1 MSLPRDPLQPIP
13 AETAR
18 VAHAA
23 FPAGNLYM
31 RVRDEL
37 GPLFD
42 DERFTTVYA
51 HEGQPALHPWQLA
64 LVSVM
69 QFAEN
74 LSDRQAAEAVRARI
88 DWKYALGL
96 DQTDDGFHYSV
107 LSEFRTRLVQGG
119 IERILLDTLLEQC
132 RKRGWLKARGR
143 QRTDSTHVLGAV
155 KALNQLELVGETLR
169 HALNVLATVAPD
181 WLKAHALPEWFV
193 RYAERIEDYRLPKDK
208 TEREALSVEIGDDG
222 YHLLDG
228 IEHAATPHT
237 PDDSDGWA
245 WLKELPAVR
254 TLEQVWAQQYH
265 RRDNGHAQRLSPQ
278 ERPPVGEWL
287 RSPYDS
293 DVRYGRKRGIE
304 WIGYKVHL
312 TEGCDDGRP
321 HLITDVHTTPAIEQD
336 HHALDTIQEHLATS
350 ALLPTEHLVDAGYIS
365 AKRILHSRD
374 AHAIDLIG
382 PVHID
387 PSWQARTPGA
397 LDLAQ
402 FTIDWKAQRVT
413 CPQGQH
419 SVWWHPAKDAKGESV
434 VQVVFAKP
442 VCDACLIRSRCTD
455 AQATGRSMTFRFPQ
469 ERHEMLLAAR
479 QRQQAEAF
487 KALYRLRAGIE
498 GTFSQTTR
506 NTGVRHARYR
516 GLPKTHLQHIFTAVA
531 THLLRLHEWLNG
543 TPFAQTRTSR
553 FAALAA

>member
-1 MSLPRDPLQPIP
+1 MSLPRNPLQPVP

-23 FPAGNLYM
+23 FPAGTVYM
-31 RVRDEL
+31 RIRDEL

-42 DERFTTVYA
+42 DECFTAVYA
-51 HEGQPALHPWQLA
+51 REGQPALHPWQLA

-96 DQTDDGFHYSV
+96 DLTDEGFHYSA
-107 LSEFRTRLVQGG
+107 LSEFRTRLIQGG
-119 IERILLDTLLEQC
+119 IERVLLDTLLEQC
-132 RKRGWLKARGR
+132 RERSWLTARGR
-143 QRTDSTHVLGAV
+143 QRTDSTHVVGAV

-169 HALNVLATVAPD
+169 HLLNVLATVVPE
-181 WLKAHALPEWFV
+181 WLKAHAKPEWFD
-193 RYAERIEDYRLPKDK
+193 RYTERIEDYRLPKDK
-208 TEREALSVEIGDDG
+208 TEREALSQAIGDDG
-222 YHLLDG
+222 YYLLDC
-228 IEHAATPHT
+228 IEQVSTQENQDRYA
-237 PDDSDGWA
+237 DLA
-245 WLKELPAVR
+245 WLKELPAVH
-254 TLEQVWAQQYH
+254 TVKQTWAQHYR
-265 RRDNGHAQRLSPQ
+265 RRDDGHAQRLPPQ
-278 ERPPVGEWL
+278 ERPPVGDWL
-287 RSPYDS
+287 RSPYDP
-293 DVRYGRKRGIE
+293 DVRYDRKRSLE

-312 TEGCDDGRP
+312 TEGCDDDRP

-336 HHALDTIQEHLATS
+336 HQDLDTIQDHLVVS
-350 ALLPTEHLVDAGYIS
+350 GLLPTEHLGDAGYIS

-387 PSWQARTPGA
+387 PSWKARTPGA
-397 LDLAQ
+397 FDISP
-402 FTIDWKAQRVT
+402 FTIDWQEQRVT

-434 VQVVFAKP
+434 VQVFFAKP
-442 VCDACLIRSRCTD
+442 ICQACPVRTNCTD

-479 QRQQAEAF
+479 QRQQTEAF
-487 KALYRLRAGIE
+487 KTLYRLRSGIE

-506 NTGVRHARYR
+506 NTGVVARYL
-516 GLPKTHLQHIFTAVA
+516 GLPKTHLQHILTAVA
-531 THLLRLHEWLNG
+531 TNLLRLVEWLNG
-543 TPFAQTRTSR
+543 VPFAKTRTPR